1 MEKIGKASWL
11 VVWNLV
17 VMPIGCALDLLR
29 MPQWLQEYRENGEP
43 RPMAKGC
50 KEILDEYVDSW
61 KNVGRAL
68 KE

>member
-29 MPQWLQEYRENGEP
+29 MPQWLREYRENGET

-50 KEILDEYVDSW
+50 EEIWGEYVDSW
-61 KNVGRAL
+61 KNVGRAF
-68 KE
+68 KK